1 MPSTKVDI
9 DAICARLE
17 TEFNVNDYF
26 YPTLSFELDVPGH
39 LSGEVQKI
47 HKYLRSVHI
56 EPTLRNI
63 YEMLSVKR
71 RLIQRYSRNPRLL
84 VQYREYVARQVR
96 PVGAVGPLEYTLA
109 TIVMVLATFFL
120 RGLLE
125 ESGRISARRLFE
137 RHSDRDLSRKI
148 GCNITEVRLA
158 RRDAVVT
165 FFDLRRRLT
174 RKERR
179 SSRSAGKVR
188 RTRQHGTSW

>member
-1 MPSTKVDI
+1 MPSTKADI
-9 DAICARLE
+9 DAICTRLE

-26 YPTLSFELDVPGH
+26 YPGLSFELDVPGH

-47 HKYLRSVHI
+47 QKYLRQIHV
-56 EPTLRNI
+56 EPTPSNI

-71 RLIQRYSRNPRLL
+71 RLVQRYSRNKRLL
-84 VQYREYVARQVR
+84 AQYREYVAGQVR
-96 PVGAVGPLEYTLA
+96 PVGAVGSLEYMFATTVMILA
-109 TIVMVLATFFL
+109 TLFL
-120 RGLLE
+120 KGFLE